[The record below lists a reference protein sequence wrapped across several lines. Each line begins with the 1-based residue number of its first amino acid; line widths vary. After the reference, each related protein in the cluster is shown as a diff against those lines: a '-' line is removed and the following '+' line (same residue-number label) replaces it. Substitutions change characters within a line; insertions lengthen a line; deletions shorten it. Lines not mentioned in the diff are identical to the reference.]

1 MQDFQT
7 QVSESNCYTTIS
19 LDKYQLN
26 PFEFGLS
33 NIYQQLLYSANH
45 VILDLIAVTNG
56 RIAHKAR
63 EEVARSRALQPTWDY
78 QKMSCQ
84 EECEKQKK
92 KEQIT

>member
-7 QVSESNCYTTIS
+7 QVSDANCYTTIS
-19 LDKYQLN
+19 LDKYQLK
-26 PFEFGLS
+26 PFEFGLP
-33 NIYQQLLYSANH
+33 NIYQQLSYSANH

-63 EEVARSRALQPTWDY
+63 EKVARSRALQPAWDY

-92 KEQIT
+92 KQQIT